1 MADGLALAG
10 GVAIEGGLADGIAI
24 GGDLAGGVA
33 IGGDL
38 AGDDAIEEDLD
49 DIGVDGGLSASEAEG
64 FSKRELSLVPATHS
78 QSTFSLRPRT
88 TFAFRWKDPEANP
101 SQIVWTVMETLPK
114 MRNFF
119 PQKENF

>member
-33 IGGDL
+33 IGEDL
-38 AGDDAIEEDLD
+38 AGDEVIEEALD
-49 DIGVDGGLSASEAEG
+49 DVGVDGELSASEE